1 MATMSRRS
9 ASMISSRRS
18 FQASTNAFDERTA
31 AGGSGCH
38 RVADLVR
45 DRLHVAQR
53 IENRPDAEETQRTG
67 GLVVLVDRRGQ
78 CVLVRWIAAGEAVEA
93 VQEDHRPVG
102 GGASLLALLPVVLA
116 AQPFVLEA
124 RAVAVESQRRQGRGR
139 HTGDADRAGDDAGPD
154 SIARHRWHRSRG
166 GRLSSSGSFERVAIG
181 ASGVTS
187 RRRWRPHR
195 TGEANGDPARVGSA
209 SGAQAEATYEVEHAV
224 VRVRRRGP
232 LSRMTPYCA
241 PSDAR

>member
-1 MATMSRRS
+1 MSRSASRTGPTPKRRS
-9 ASMISSRRS
+9 AP
-18 FQASTNAFDERTA
+18 
-31 AGGSGCH
+31 
-38 RVADLVR
+38 ADLSYSF
-45 DRLHVAQR
+45 
-53 IENRPDAEETQRTG
+53 
-67 GLVVLVDRRGQ
+67 DRRGQ
-78 CVLVRWIAAGEAVEA
+78 CVLVRWIAGGEAVEA
-93 VQEDHRPVG
+93 VQEDHRPVV

-124 RAVAVESQRRQGRGR
+124 RAVAVESQRREGRGR